1 MDAATKAQELIDFAK
16 SNGIYIHNRT
26 DPSEWAKTLEEHD
39 WQCPCKHAPSCPCDD
54 ALVRIKGEE
63 IQPENQMCG
72 CVFFVSKA
80 YLDHYGR
87 KPWTLDGQSNS
98 KKTTTKPSLKHF
110 TFKKEIEVE
119 PELESKAL
127 NKVNTYL
134 TGLEMIR
141 DSEFEELD
149 QLLAK
154 EEKDSKDCDICAAD
168 AEIVRANAQFVS
180 KVCRYGDPACEEE
193 LSRLISRTEEVITE
207 NFIVAGYRKIPVVDN
222 KTTANPVP
230 GKVKDTRQNSWIAFN
245 SEVAKDP
252 LLNGKNGKYKM
263 KIAAGLY
270 RGEYETVKEAMDNI
284 PEQT

>member
-1 MDAATKAQELIDFAK
+1 MDTATKARELIDFAE

-26 DPSEWAKTLEEHD
+26 DPFEWANTLEEHD

-63 IQPENQMCG
+63 VQPENQMCG

-87 KPWTLDGQSNS
+87 KPWAAENS
-98 KKTTTKPSLKHF
+98 PTSKPTKPSLDNF
-110 TFKKEIEVE
+110 TFKKTEEVD
-119 PELESKAL
+119 PELEQQAL
-127 NKVNTYL
+127 GKVETYL
-134 TGLEMIR
+134 TSLEFIR
-141 DSEFEELD
+141 DNDFNKLD
-149 QLLAK
+149 NLLAK
-154 EEKDSKDCDICAAD
+154 EEKNSQECDFCVAD
-168 AEIVRANAQFVS
+168 AEIIRANAQFVG
-180 KVCRYGDPACEEE
+180 KVCQHGDPACEEE
-193 LSRLISRTEEVITE
+193 LGRLIARTEEVITE
-207 NFIVAGYRKIPVVDN
+207 NFMVAGYRKIPVN
-222 KTTANPVP
+222 KKTAANPAP

-284 PEQT
+284 PEHT